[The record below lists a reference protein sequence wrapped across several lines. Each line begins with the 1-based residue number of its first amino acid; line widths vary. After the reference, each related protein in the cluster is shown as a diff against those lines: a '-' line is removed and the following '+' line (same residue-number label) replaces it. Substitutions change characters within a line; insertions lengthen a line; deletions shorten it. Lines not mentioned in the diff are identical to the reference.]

1 MHYLYAFKILPSK
14 VDKQEL
20 TPEYY
25 KQKRKNAMIFEELNF
40 LARNKFEAIAD
51 IKDYK
56 TNIENALPFLKGQ
69 REILW
74 RKYNK
79 SVNENDKS
87 NFLKEIN
94 QLTEKIDI
102 AHAQKNACIRIIDR
116 YTQIKKDY
124 KNEIESKN
132 KAAELI
138 KEDKKKRLRYR

>member
-1 MHYLYAFKILPSK
+1 MYAFRILPSK
-14 VDKQEL
+14 VDEQDL

-25 KQKRKNAMIFEELNF
+25 KKKRKNAMIFEELNF
-40 LARNKFEAIAD
+40 LARNKFEKLAD
-51 IKDYK
+51 VKIYK
-56 TNIENALPFLKGQ
+56 INIEKELPNLKGQ

-79 SVNENDKS
+79 SVNENNKS
-87 NFLKEIN
+87 NILKEIN

-102 AHAQKNACIRIIDR
+102 AQAQKNACSRIIDR
-116 YTQIKKDY
+116 YTKIKEDY

-138 KEDKKKRLRYR
+138 KEDKKKKLRYR

>member
-1 MHYLYAFKILPSK
+1 M
-14 VDKQEL
+14 
-20 TPEYY
+20 
-25 KQKRKNAMIFEELNF
+25 
-40 LARNKFEAIAD
+40 
-51 IKDYK
+51 KD
-56 TNIENALPFLKGQ
+56 Q

-87 NFLKEIN
+87 NILKEIN

-116 YTQIKKDY
+116 YAQIKEDY

-132 KAAELI
+132 KATELI
-138 KEDKKKRLRYR
+138 KEDKKKKLRCR